1 MTSVIQNFE
10 AKLTY
15 PDRDLKKKITSR
27 PDIKSAGDP
36 TNQGG
41 EDGVLGPI

>member
-1 MTSVIQNFE
+1 MSALHQEGVLASGF
-10 AKLTY
+10 
-15 PDRDLKKKITSR
+15 KKKILVT
-27 PDIKSAGDP
+27 PGIKSAGDP